1 MFFFH
6 KDLECGICWRG
17 WALVWAPLWPWWS
30 TRTWGRGPMLW
41 WTRPGWWGGSELYL
55 DLFISKLMSEM
66 SVRGIGCTAPPSS
79 LSVLWLLVF
88 LSSSGFSGAWF
99 SDSWDESLSL
109 VVSSRC
115 FDSVE
120 IGSVRGS
127 SSLSS
132 LRSSRAWPS
141 TGYNAGTI
149 QQNRFNKVPRP
160 KNKLSHKNVERG
172 IFGRL
177 EIVTVL
183 ALIIGSSLD

>member
-1 MFFFH
+1 MMEH
-6 KDLECGICWRG
+6 KNMWQGPNVVVDKAG
-17 WALVWAPLWPWWS
+17 LVGRKWVVPGPLYH
-30 TRTWGRGPMLW
+30 
-41 WTRPGWWGGSELYL
+41 EAH
-55 DLFISKLMSEM
+55 
-66 SVRGIGCTAPPSS
+66 VRDVWGIGCTAPPSS

-149 QQNRFNKVPRP
+149 QQNRFNKVPHP
-160 KNKLSHKNVERG
+160 NNKLSHKNVERG